1 MELGELN
8 RLVQMK
14 LQAVRNHF
22 RCSLIP
28 KLFDLKGR
36 GRFNKN
42 EHTYNCIHLIC
53 SRSRTLLAVLEKKGI
68 HVRNFLE
75 QIERL

>member
-36 GRFNKN
+36 GRFYKN

-53 SRSRTLLAVLEKKGI
+53 SRNRTLLAVLEKKKI
-68 HVRNFLE
+68 HVRSFLE
-75 QIERL
+75 KLI